1 MLKAFNLKNLFK
13 NQFSLALNLKKIN
26 KMDSKNVM
34 TDTSTANLNEN
45 KTKIDNEIED
55 VANKKIKLDNSE
67 QAAVE
72 NNEPN
77 NESKRP
83 GIKKRKYALLVGYC
97 GEGYFGLQRNSSIKN
112 NQFRTIEDELVDGLV
127 KLNAIPQQ
135 HADEMFKMSFQRAA
149 RTDKGVSAAEN
160 LISLKMELA
169 DDTIVKLNE
178 ILPKQIKCFGYN
190 KVTQH
195 FDAKNNCDG
204 RTYTYLLPTFAFC
217 PIEENLTESYRATD
231 EIIEIVNKTLALF
244 TGTHNFHNFTSGRK
258 YTDPSSNRYIISF
271 ECSKPFLKE
280 GYEFAVI
287 KIRGQ
292 SFMLHQIR
300 KMIGLVIAVVRGYAS
315 AETIQ
320 SCYTAYKIDVPT
332 APALGLMLDKLHYE
346 KYNRKYGKDGIH
358 KPLEWTEFENEIE
371 SFKHEHIFSNMV
383 KKEIKNKSMFNWL
396 SRLPISHFGCLDPSF
411 MRGFYTG
418 VGRAFYL
425 LEKINDNK
433 VYREDEEEES
443 GAGDD

>member
-135 HADEMFKMSFQRAA
+135 HADEMFK
-149 RTDKGVSAAEN
+149 VY
-160 LISLKMELA
+160 
-169 DDTIVKLNE
+169 LN
-178 ILPKQIKCFGYN
+178 IL
-190 KVTQH
+190 
-195 FDAKNNCDG
+195 
-204 RTYTYLLPTFAFC
+204 
-217 PIEENLTESYRATD
+217 
-231 EIIEIVNKTLALF
+231 
-244 TGTHNFHNFTSGRK
+244 
-258 YTDPSSNRYIISF
+258 
-271 ECSKPFLKE
+271 
-280 GYEFAVI
+280 
-287 KIRGQ
+287 
-292 SFMLHQIR
+292 
-300 KMIGLVIAVVRGYAS
+300 
-315 AETIQ
+315 
-320 SCYTAYKIDVPT
+320 
-332 APALGLMLDKLHYE
+332 
-346 KYNRKYGKDGIH
+346 
-358 KPLEWTEFENEIE
+358 
-371 SFKHEHIFSNMV
+371 
-383 KKEIKNKSMFNWL
+383 EIKFSFFFKDFLYTFLRCHFNEQREL
-396 SRLPISHFGCLDPSF
+396 TRVL
-411 MRGFYTG
+411 
-418 VGRAFYL
+418 VL
-425 LEKINDNK
+425 LKI
-433 VYREDEEEES
+433 
-443 GAGDD
+443 